1 MLKNYLKITF
11 RNLIKYKIYSIVN
24 IAGLAVGMACCILIL
39 LWVKNELS
47 YDRFHENSERIFRVV
62 AGGQNA
68 AKGTILA
75 LQGPLAPLLKKEFP
89 EVEKYV
95 RIYAF
100 KIFSGEKLVS
110 HQHKHFY
117 TNNFFM
123 VDPSFFEVFSF
134 PFIKGDPRT
143 ALYDLRSIV
152 ITEEMA
158 KKYFS
163 NDDPL
168 GKILSYE
175 NEFDFVVTGVV
186 KNIPFNSHFQFDFI
200 IPLENYRD
208 IQSLPNG
215 LDNWDNQAFVTYLL
229 LNPNCDISSL
239 EKKMTEL
246 VNQYTR
252 NDIFTF
258 FLQSLTDIHLY
269 SNLRDEL
276 GTNTDIRYVR
286 LFVAIAFLVMLIA
299 CLNFINLSTARS
311 LKRAKEVALRKVVGA
326 RRTQL
331 IQQFLGESV
340 LVSVL
345 ALAVALVLVELLLP
359 AFRNF
364 VGKPLEIHLFF
375 SLSLW
380 LLVLAIVIFTGIFG
394 GIYPAFVLSAFQ
406 PVSVFK
412 AKMQK
417 SQRGLLSLR
426 RFLVVIQFAVSICL
440 IICTGIIYKQIK
452 YMQNTPLGFTREQVI
467 IIPIGTGQETVSK
480 AQILKDRFKQHNNI
494 VAVTASSHTPG
505 HRLWGRGIKLLDKPN
520 PEWEKLLIRSLW
532 TDYDFIKTY
541 KITLLAG
548 RDFSSACSSD
558 KSSAFILNET
568 AVRSLGWKTAE
579 AALGN
584 SIYFD
589 EKTGNIIGVVKD
601 FHFRSLHD
609 AIEETI
615 LHIRPERFYSLSL
628 RANTSNLPLTLS
640 ALKKIW
646 EEILPNRPFEYVFL
660 DEDFAKLYY
669 FDRKVAEL
677 MGYFTFLSVFI
688 TCLGLFSLVAF
699 STEQRTKEIGI
710 RKILGAT
717 IPNILFLLTK
727 DFTKGVLVANIIAW
741 PVAYYAMFRWL
752 QNFAYRT
759 NIGITTFILSA
770 TIALL
775 IAIIT
780 VSYQS
785 IKAALANPIEA
796 LRYE

>member
-1 MLKNYLKITF
+1 MLKNYLKIAL
-11 RNLIKYKIYSIVN
+11 RNMVRHKGYSFIN
-24 IAGLAVGMACCILIL
+24 IAGLGVGMACCILIF
-39 LWVKNELS
+39 LWLQHELS
-47 YDRFHENSERIFRVV
+47 YDRFHENSDRIFRVI

-68 AKGTILA
+68 AKGTILP
-75 LQGPLAPLLKKEFP
+75 LQGPLAPLLKKELP

-143 ALYDLRSIV
+143 ALSDLGSIV

-158 KKYFS
+158 KKYFR

-168 GKILSYE
+168 GKTLSYE
-175 NEFDFVVTGVV
+175 NEFDFIVTGVV
-186 KNIPFNSHFQFDFI
+186 KNIPFNSHFKFDFV
-200 IPLENYRD
+200 IPLENYQD
-208 IQSLPNG
+208 IQALPNG

-239 EKKMTEL
+239 EKKTAEL

-258 FLQSLTDIHLY
+258 FLQSLTDIHLH

-286 LFVAIAFLVMLIA
+286 IFAAIAFLVMLIA

-311 LKRAKEVALRKVVGA
+311 IKRAKEVALRKVVGA
-326 RRTQL
+326 KRTQ
-331 IQQFLGESV
+331 IIRQFLGESV
-340 LVSVL
+340 LISVL

-359 AFRNF
+359 SFRNL
-364 VGKPLEIHLFF
+364 VGKPLELHLFF
-375 SLSLW
+375 PLSLW
-380 LLVLAIVIFTGIFG
+380 FLLLAIVIFTGIFG
-394 GIYPAFVLSAFQ
+394 GSFPAFVLSAFQ

-412 AKMQK
+412 AKIQK
-417 SQRGLLSLR
+417 SRRSLFSLR
-426 RFLVVIQFAVSICL
+426 RYLVVIQFAVSICL

-452 YMQNTPLGFTREQVI
+452 YMQNAPLGFTREQVI
-467 IIPIGTGQETVSK
+467 VIPIGTGQETVSK
-480 AQILKDRFKQHNNI
+480 AHILKDRFKQHNNV

-520 PEWEKLLIRSLW
+520 PEWERLLIRSLW

-548 RDFSSACSSD
+548 RDFSSAYSSD

-568 AVRSLGWKTAE
+568 AVRSLGWKTPE
-579 AALGN
+579 GALGN

-589 EKTGNIIGVVKD
+589 EKIGNIIGVVRD
-601 FHFRSLHD
+601 FHFLSLHN
-609 AIEETI
+609 AIEGTI

-628 RANTSNLPLTLS
+628 RVNTSNLPLTFS

-669 FDRKVAEL
+669 SDRRVAEL

-688 TCLGLFSLVAF
+688 TCLGLFGLVAF

-710 RKILGAT
+710 RKVLGAT
-717 IPNILFLLTK
+717 VSNIILLLTK
-727 DFTKGVLVANIIAW
+727 EFTKWVLIANIIAW
-741 PVAYYAMFRWL
+741 PIAYYAMHRWL
-752 QNFAYRT
+752 QDFAYRT
-759 NIGITTFILSA
+759 NIGIFTFIISA
-770 TIALL
+770 LLTLMIALL
-775 IAIIT
+775 T
-780 VSYQS
+780 VSYQAV
-785 IKAALANPIEA
+785 KAALANPIEA